1 MQYRRILLLLT
12 SCCILTAVTNRTTC
26 LAATKL
32 TELPIST
39 WCAIPG
45 AGFDSP
51 VTGIVYN
58 RATAPCCGMPLGGV
72 ATGCIDIDTRGVWGY
87 SSLFNGWDDFFY
99 FNARIPR
106 MNPKPEPMFGLA
118 VGGQTWALAPEEF
131 IRGDSVPWCTEPH
144 NPGVWTSDPKPRV
157 KRLPSPKLNGVIAA
171 GEVLYWGHF
180 PIAEL
185 DYITEAP
192 IQVKVRAF
200 TPFFPGNSVESN
212 TPGAVF
218 EVRLRN
224 RTPSPQ
230 TGSIA
235 MNFPGPNSR
244 EARSDEFTRKE
255 IRDQFQGTVVT
266 SRAGVSYALGTI
278 DEAKTRLGAGL
289 TIHENAWSQFGSHL
303 PQPVFRAEGDSHYYQ
318 TGSSSAA
325 VDFSLEGGE
334 EKTVRFVLAWYA
346 PVWEGAEKRHP
357 GAQPTTTW
365 NTPEWMGETNYFRQ
379 MYGAR
384 YVSATDVAMRMAAEH
399 QQMLNRILAWQQVVY
414 ESSLPGWLQHALL
427 NNLCLIPENGY
438 WAQPQSPLP
447 DWAFPGGIYALNES
461 SRGCPHL
468 GNMPSEWYG
477 TLALTY
483 LFPDLHELELRAFRE
498 YQSEEGEAPF
508 AIGKIHGL
516 PDCVTPEYYWQKSL
530 NGYCYVDMV
539 DRLWQRTGDPD
550 ILQDYYD
557 SVKKATAYTI
567 GLSTKPGA
575 PIRMPDDGGMEW
587 FEHGEWAGMATHM
600 GGLRLAMLRMA
611 ERMAITI
618 GDTPFAEQCRRWFEE
633 GSNAMETQMWTDEA
647 GGYYLNFWE
656 PETGRKSDDVMGY
669 QLDGQ
674 WSALSHGLPGVFRED
689 RIKKALGTIT
699 RCNIA
704 LTPEVGAANFCRPDG
719 SPLTK
724 KQTEKQ
730 ETISDVTE
738 ADVAHYGT
746 YAMFTAEV
754 VILGMTYMQ
763 ADEYDFG
770 LDLVRKHW
778 ETLMCRSGHPWDYPN
793 LVNGKTGERIFGTDY
808 GQGMMLWA
816 LPAVIEG
823 KTIAEFSAPDG
834 LVDRIIRAANPE

>member
-1 MQYRRILLLLT
+1 MTLRFVVFNILVLT
-12 SCCILTAVTNRTTC
+12 LSVVVTDGVSVR
-26 LAATKL
+26 AATKL
-32 TELPIST
+32 TELPISS
-39 WCAIPG
+39 WCGIPG
-45 AGFDSP
+45 EGFDKP
-51 VTGIVYN
+51 VTGIIYN

-72 ATGCIDIDTRGVWGY
+72 ATGCVDIDARGVWGY
-87 SSLFNGWDDFFY
+87 SSLFNGWDDFYY
-99 FNARIPR
+99 FRARIPR
-106 MNPKPEPMFGLA
+106 MNPRPEPIFGLS
-118 VGGQTWALAPEEF
+118 VNGTTWALAPEEF
-131 IRGDSVPWCTEPH
+131 IRGGRVGWCTEPH

-157 KRLPSPKLNGVIAA
+157 KQLNTPNIVGVKSA

-180 PIAEL
+180 PICEM

-192 IQVKVRAF
+192 VLVKVRAF
-200 TPFFPGNSVESN
+200 SPFFPGNAVESN
-212 TPGAVF
+212 IPAAVF
-218 EVRLRN
+218 EVRLKN
-224 RTPSPQ
+224 RTGSQQ

-255 IRDQFQGTVVT
+255 IRAKFSGTVVA

-278 DEAKTRLGAGL
+278 DEPQTRLGAGL
-289 TIHENAWSQFGSHL
+289 TIHEHAWSNFANQL
-303 PQPVFRAEGDSHYYQ
+303 PQPVFRSEGESHFYQ
-318 TGSSSAA
+318 TGSASAA
-325 VDFSLEGGE
+325 VDFSLAGGE
-334 EKTVRFVLAWYA
+334 EKIVRFVLAWYA

-384 YVSATDVAMRMAAEH
+384 FVGATDVAMRMAAEH
-399 QQMLNRILAWQQVVY
+399 EQMLDRILAWQKVIY
-414 ESSLPGWLQHALL
+414 DSTLPGWLQHALL

-447 DWAFPGGIYALNES
+447 DWTFPDGIYALNES

-477 TLALTY
+477 TLSLTY

-550 ILQDYYD
+550 IVRDYYE

-611 ERMAITI
+611 ERMAETA
-618 GDTPFAEQCRRWFEE
+618 GDVKFADKCRTWFAE
-633 GSNAMETQMWTDEA
+633 GSTAMETQLWTEEA

-656 PETGRKSDDVMGY
+656 PETNRKSEDVMGY

-674 WSALSHGLPGVFRED
+674 WAAIYHGLPGVFKQD
-689 RIKKALGTIT
+689 RVKKALATIK
-699 RCNIA
+699 RCNVA
-704 LTPEVGAANFCRPDG
+704 LTPDVGAANFCRPDG
-719 SPLTK
+719 SPLSK
-724 KQTEKQ
+724 KQIDIQ
-730 ETISDVTE
+730 ETIADVTE

-763 ADEYDFG
+763 AGEPEFG
-770 LDLVRKHW
+770 LDLIRKHW

-793 LVNGKTGERIFGTDY
+793 LVNGHTGERIFGTDY

-816 LPAVIEG
+816 LPAAVEG
-823 KTIAEFSAPDG
+823 KNIAEFSAPGG
-834 LVDRIIRAANPE
+834 LLDRIIHAANPE